1 LKIFVFH
8 VLSDLFSPNFSLAK
22 NKETKKMMKSLIFPI
37 SALFLTIAGTS
48 FMSCSSSKNAAPQNE
63 NTQPAVSIEEAA
75 PRIEETEK
83 TMNTKVKVTT
93 SQGEMIIELY
103 NETPLHRDNFIKLVK
118 EGFYNDLLFHRCI
131 KGFMAQGGDPES
143 RGASPTKML
152 GMGGPGYT
160 VNAEFNANL
169 IHKKGAL
176 AAARQGDQVNPQK
189 KSSGSQ
195 FYIVQGSKLDDN
207 QINQYEAMA
216 ARKMP
221 GFKYTED
228 QRNIYKTIGG
238 TAMLDMDY
246 TVFGEITS
254 GIEVLDKIL
263 AQPTKQGDRPVTDI
277 TMKMEIMP

>member
-1 LKIFVFH
+1 L
-8 VLSDLFSPNFSLAK
+8 VLFNFAKPKFAK
-22 NKETKKMMKSLIFPI
+22 NKETKKMMKSLIFPL
-37 SALFLTIAGTS
+37 STLFLSAML
-48 FMSCSSSKNAAPQNE
+48 MSNSGCSSSKDAANQQQNTPVVQAAPKPDAKVENQPNE
-63 NTQPAVSIEEAA
+63 TDKQ
-75 PRIEETEK
+75 
-83 TMNTKVKVTT
+83 MNTKVKVTT
-93 SQGEMIIELY
+93 SQGDMIIELY
-103 NETPLHRDNFIKLVK
+103 NETPQHRDNFIKLVN

-131 KGFMAQGGDPES
+131 RNFMAQGGDPES
-143 RGASPTKML
+143 RGASATKML

-160 VNAEFNANL
+160 IPAEFNANL

-207 QINQYEAMA
+207 QLNQFEAMA

-246 TVFGEITS
+246 TVFGEVVE

-277 TMKMEIMP
+277 TMKMEILH

>member
-1 LKIFVFH
+1 
-8 VLSDLFSPNFSLAK
+8 
-22 NKETKKMMKSLIFPI
+22 
-37 SALFLTIAGTS
+37 
-48 FMSCSSSKNAAPQNE
+48 
-63 NTQPAVSIEEAA
+63 
-75 PRIEETEK
+75 
-83 TMNTKVKVTT
+83 
-93 SQGEMIIELY
+93 
-103 NETPLHRDNFIKLVK
+103 
-118 EGFYNDLLFHRCI
+118 
-131 KGFMAQGGDPES
+131 
-143 RGASPTKML
+143 ML

-160 VNAEFNANL
+160 IPAEFNAQL

-207 QINQYEAMA
+207 QLNQFEAMA

-246 TVFGEITS
+246 TVFGEVVE
-254 GIEVLDKIL
+254 GIDVLDKIL

-277 TMKMEIMP
+277 TMKMEIIH

>member
-1 LKIFVFH
+1 L
-8 VLSDLFSPNFSLAK
+8 VLFNFAKRKFAK
-22 NKETKKMMKSLIFPI
+22 NKETKKMMKSLIFPLSTLFL
-37 SALFLTIAGTS
+37 SALLMSNSGCSNPKDTS
-48 FMSCSSSKNAAPQNE
+48 VVMENSPAAQE
-63 NTQPAVSIEEAA
+63 TTKASEEGAQPAK
-75 PRIEETEK
+75 ETEK
-83 TMNTKVKVTT
+83 KMNTKVKVTT

-103 NETPLHRDNFIKLVK
+103 NETPQHRDNFIKLVN

-131 KGFMAQGGDPES
+131 RNFMAQGGDPES
-143 RGASPTKML
+143 RGASATKML

-160 VNAEFNANL
+160 IPAEFNAQL

-207 QINQYEAMA
+207 QLNQFEAMA

-246 TVFGEITS
+246 TVFGEVVE
-254 GIEVLDKIL
+254 GIDVLDKIL

-277 TMKMEIMP
+277 TMKMEIIH

>member
-1 LKIFVFH
+1 
-8 VLSDLFSPNFSLAK
+8 
-22 NKETKKMMKSLIFPI
+22 MMKSLIFPI
-37 SALFLTIAGTS
+37 SAFFLTIAGTS
-48 FMSCSSSKNAAPQNE
+48 FMSCSSSKNAAPQSE

-75 PRIEETEK
+75 PKIEETKK

-103 NETPLHRDNFIKLVK
+103 NETPEHRDNFIKLVK

-160 VNAEFNANL
+160 VNAEFNANF

-228 QRNIYKTIGG
+228 QRNVYKTVGG

-246 TVFGEITS
+246 TVFGEVVQ

-277 TMKMEIMP
+277 NMKMEIMP